1 MGGPGSGGRRKGAGR
16 KPKSEAERALAGNAG
31 HRHKVVVQH
40 PSSQALPAALP
51 KASVSEEDAPN
62 DLTLDERHVWLELAP
77 KAMDAGTLTDETR
90 EYFKLFCRTVC
101 LEKRYAASL
110 VDAGGPN
117 HRGLIQRC
125 QAMYKDFD
133 LAPFGKAKLGGGKP
147 AAPPV
152 DPLKE
157 KYFGGGRNGA

>member
-16 KPKSEAERALAGNAG
+16 KPKSAAERALAGTSG
-31 HRHKVVVQH
+31 HRTTVVRH
-40 PSSQALPAALP
+40 PSSPALPPPAP
-51 KASVSEEDAPN
+51 KTELSEEDAPN
-62 DLTLDERHVWLELAP
+62 DLTMDERRVWLELAP
-77 KAMDAGTLTDETR
+77 KAMDAGTLTPDTA

-101 LEKRYAASL
+101 LEKKFAASML
-110 VDAGGPN
+110 DAGAAN

-133 LAPFGKAKLGGGKP
+133 LAPFGKAKLGAGKP

-157 KYFGGGRNGA
+157 KYFGSGRK